1 MTGKKTKEFLNLLRL
16 ASIFLLEEFFQV
28 VHTGGHGGQEGIQD
42 GKGGHGF
49 YHYHGTR
56 GNDGVMAAFDLDLDF
71 FTLAGYGF
79 WGAAMEGGLESGSE
93 DDRSA
98 VADSSGDTA
107 GMIGLFLDIALLVYI
122 VGIVVFQ
129 AGGGS
134 RLSYRCQVQSLLR
147 LRWKKWP
154 WPGWHPACRRQ
165 ALPGQRELR

>member
-28 VHTGGHGGQEGIQD
+28 VHAGGHGGQEGIQD

-79 WGAAMEGGLESGSE
+79 LG
-93 DDRSA
+93 
-98 VADSSGDTA
+98 SGDGGVGLKA
-107 GMIGLFLDIALLVYI
+107 ALKMIGAP
-122 VGIVVFQ
+122 
-129 AGGGS
+129 
-134 RLSYRCQVQSLLR
+134 SLI
-147 LRWKKWP
+147 P
-154 WPGWHPACRRQ
+154 PVIP
-165 ALPGQRELR
+165 PE